1 MRGDTMTRRSRDGLH
16 RELTPQ
22 LMRTIAE
29 RFKVL
34 AEPARL
40 QLLNALRKGETT
52 VSELVERTGLGQANV
67 SKHLQLLHAH
77 GFVTRRKDGLY
88 VHYRVSND
96 EVFVLCDIMCGGLPA
111 EGEPRRGLRPTG

>member
-1 MRGDTMTRRSRDGLH
+1 MTRRSGRGGPG
-16 RELTPQ
+16 REFTPQ

-29 RFKVL
+29 RFRIL

-52 VSELVERTGLGQANV
+52 VSDLVERTGLGQANV

-77 GFVTRRKDGLY
+77 GFVSRRKDGLY
-88 VHYRVSND
+88 VYYRLSND
-96 EVFVLCDIMCGGLPA
+96 DVFVLCDIMCGGLPA